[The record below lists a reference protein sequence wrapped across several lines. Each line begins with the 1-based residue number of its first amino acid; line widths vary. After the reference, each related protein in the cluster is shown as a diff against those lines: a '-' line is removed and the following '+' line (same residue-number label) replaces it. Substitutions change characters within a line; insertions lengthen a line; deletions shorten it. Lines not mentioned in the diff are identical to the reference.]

1 MIILNL
7 RVLMAKKKINMQELS
22 EETGIRRATI
32 SAYYNETYR
41 HLVKD
46 HLNIFCRYFNC
57 NISDLIEFVD
67 NNEENK

>member
-7 RVLMAKKKINMQELS
+7 RVLMAKKKINMQQLS

-57 NISDLIEFVD
+57 DISDLIEFVED
-67 NNEENK
+67 EE

>member
-7 RVLMAKKKINMQELS
+7 RVLMAKKKINMQQLS

-41 HLVKD
+41 HLVKE

-67 NNEENK
+67 DYEEN

>member
-1 MIILNL
+1 MIIFNL
-7 RVLMAKKKINMQELS
+7 RVLMAKKKINMQQLS

-41 HLVKD
+41 HLVKE

-57 NISDLIEFVD
+57 NISDLIEFID
-67 NNEENK
+67 DEEN

>member
-7 RVLMAKKKINMQELS
+7 RVLMAKKKINMQQLS

-57 NISDLIEFVD
+57 DISDLIEFVND
-67 NNEENK
+67 DED

>member
-7 RVLMAKKKINMQELS
+7 RVLMAKKKINMQQLS

-41 HLVKD
+41 HLVKE

-57 NISDLIEFVD
+57 NISDLIEFIND
-67 NNEENK
+67 EEN

>member
-7 RVLMAKKKINMQELS
+7 RVLMAKKKINMQQLS

-57 NISDLIEFVD
+57 NISDLIEFVED
-67 NNEENK
+67 EDK